1 MGQIHFSTMQ
11 PKTSLKTQIDRWIHS
26 PQIEFAIVMLILLS
40 VLLVV
45 VEIRIDPSSPD
56 YAAIQIAESLITGI
70 FVVELGSRYFVARN
84 KRRFFRHYWIDIIAV
99 FPFYRIVHALRV
111 LRILRLFR
119 VGILLNRNLNRVAS
133 ARAGSLSVQLG
144 VLSFIGLI
152 ILTGAISI
160 YLFERQ
166 QNQDFVSF
174 KNAIWWSFFTLI
186 AAEPIGGEPK
196 TDAGRLVTLLVMIG
210 GLTIFA
216 VFTGVVSAIM
226 VQRLKTAMEVKYLE
240 LDELRDHLVIC
251 GWNRSA
257 HLLIEE
263 LQADPGM
270 KHSPIVIVA
279 EFTELPEYELRR
291 VDRSQLYLSSGDYTM
306 IDVLESVGIHYA
318 ARAIL
323 LADSLH
329 PRSDQDRD
337 ARTVLAAL
345 TIEKLNPKIY
355 TCAQLLDR
363 KNDVQLRVAGVED
376 VIIADELA
384 SHLIATSARNQG
396 SINLLSELL
405 TVQVGN
411 QFYQVNLPEAWIG
424 ITFWEA
430 SQSLKD
436 RFDSILVAVERRNGK
451 QRDTIVNPPK
461 NYALLAGDRLVIIAR
476 QLPALK

>member
-1 MGQIHFSTMQ
+1 MQ
-11 PKTSLKTQIDRWIHS
+11 PRSSLKTQVDRCLHS
-26 PQIEFAIVMLILLS
+26 PQVEFAIVMLILLS

-45 VEIRIDPSSPD
+45 VELGIDLSSTD
-56 YAAIQIAESLITGI
+56 YATIQTVDGLITGI
-70 FVVELGSRYFVARN
+70 FVVELCSRYLVARN
-84 KRRFFRHYWIDIIAV
+84 KRRFFRHYWFDIIAV
-99 FPFYRIVHALRV
+99 LPFYRIVHVLRV
-111 LRILRLFR
+111 LRILRLLR

-133 ARAGSLSVQLG
+133 VRAASLSVQLG
-144 VLSFIGLI
+144 VLSFIGLT

-160 YLFERQ
+160 YLFERSH
-166 QNQDFVSF
+166 NEDFASF
-174 KNAIWWSFFTLI
+174 KDAVWWSFFTLVS
-186 AAEPIGGEPK
+186 AEPIGGDPK

-240 LDELRDHLVIC
+240 LDELRDHIVIC

-263 LQADPGM
+263 LQADPGLR
-270 KHSPIVIVA
+270 HSPIVVVA
-279 EFTELPEYELRR
+279 EFAEFPDHELRR
-291 VDRSQLYLSSGDYTM
+291 IDRSQLYLSSGDYTM

-318 ARAIL
+318 TRAIL

-345 TIEKLNPKIY
+345 TIEKLNPNIY

-396 SINLLSELL
+396 TANLLSELL

-411 QFYQVNLPEAWIG
+411 QFYQINLPEDWIG

-430 SQSLKD
+430 AHHLKT
-436 RFDSILVAVERRNGK
+436 RFDGILVAVERRNEK

-461 NYALLAGDRLVIIAR
+461 DYPLLAGDRLTIIAR